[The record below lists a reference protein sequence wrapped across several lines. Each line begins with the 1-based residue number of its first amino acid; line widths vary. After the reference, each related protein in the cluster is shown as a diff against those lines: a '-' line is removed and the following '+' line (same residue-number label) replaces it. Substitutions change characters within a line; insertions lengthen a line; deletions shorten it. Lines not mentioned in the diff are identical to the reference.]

1 MAVYTTNLVIYTG
14 TDVDQVFVLA
24 DDASESLLNL
34 TGYSAI
40 CKIKKH
46 GNSAST
52 TAEFTTSFTDVTGG
66 KVKISLSAAQTAALK
81 PGRYYY
87 DLLLY
92 YNGENSRAVEG
103 EIIVKKSVTRF

>member
-1 MAVYTTNLVIYTG
+1 MAVYTSNLLIYTG
-14 TDVDQVFVLA
+14 TDFSQVFQLA

-40 CKIKKH
+40 AKIKKH
-46 GNSAST
+46 GNSST
-52 TAEFTTSFTDVTGG
+52 TAATFSTSFTDITGG
-66 KVKISLSAAQTAALK
+66 KVKISLTAAQTAALK

-103 EIIVKKSVTRF
+103 EVIVKKSVTRF